1 MVLQGTEHDFV
12 PRLELAQAPALG
24 HQVDRLSGTA
34 GPDHLATVRRIDKA
48 SDCLA
53 GGLEGPCGAA
63 AQSMGGAVNIGV
75 VGPIVVRYGIQHRLR
90 LLGRGGVIQIDQR
103 MAVDLLRQGRKLAAQ
118 SGVLLLIHAPLVI
131 VWKSRP

>member
-1 MVLQGTEHDFV
+1 MVLQGAEYDFV
-12 PRLELAQAPALG
+12 PRFELAHSPALG
-24 HQVDRLSGTA
+24 HQVDCLGCAA
-34 GPDHLATVRRIDKA
+34 GPDHPATVRRIDEA
-48 SDCLA
+48 GDRLA
-53 GGLEGPCGAA
+53 GGLEGQGGAA

-90 LLGRGGVIQIDQR
+90 LLGCGGVIQIDQR